1 MPDALDKKLAE
12 LEHRLLTGHEQI
24 GRGVGVPFLLVLY
37 PPSEELRV
45 RRDMNSLVAKLRS
58 EGRQVE
64 VIDCNQVLLDY
75 LHHTGEL
82 KRTIRAEKRHP
93 GSLRELG
100 IGEPLADALVERVL
114 TAQRQ
119 MTEPGVVVFTRLG
132 ALYPFLLPPIIQERL
147 AGQRVNVPVVFL
159 VPAEDD
165 NGGDYLF
172 LGIEKARRYRGTY
185 L

>member
-12 LEHRLLTGHEQI
+12 LEHRLLTGHGQI

-37 PPSEELRV
+37 PPGEELRV
-45 RRDMNSLVAKLRS
+45 RRDMSSLVAKLRA

-82 KRTIRAEKRHP
+82 QRAIRAEKRHP
-93 GSLRELG
+93 GSLNELG
-100 IGEPLADALVERVL
+100 IGEPLAEELVKRVV
-114 TAQRQ
+114 TAQQQ
-119 MTEPGVVVFTRLG
+119 MAGPGVVVFTRLG
-132 ALYPFLLPPIIQERL
+132 ALHPFLLPPIIQERL
-147 AGQRVNVPVVFL
+147 AGRRVNVPVVFL

-172 LGIEKARRYRGTY
+172 LGVEKVRRYRGTY

>member
-1 MPDALDKKLAE
+1 MPDALDKKFAE

-37 PPSEELRV
+37 PPGEELRV
-45 RRDMNSLVAKLRS
+45 RRDISSLVAKLRS
-58 EGRQVE
+58 KGRQVE
-64 VIDCNQVLLDY
+64 VIDCHEVLLDY
-75 LHHTGEL
+75 LNHSGEL
-82 KRTIRAEKRHP
+82 ERIIRAEKRNL
-93 GSLRELG
+93 GALRQFN
-100 IGEPLADALVERVL
+100 IGEPLAEALVEQVL
-114 TAQRQ
+114 RAQQQ
-119 MTEPGVVVFTRLG
+119 MSGLGVVVFTRLG
-132 ALYPFLLPPIIQERL
+132 AVYPFLLPPIIQERL
-147 AGQRVNVPVVFL
+147 AGRRVNVPVVFL

>member
-12 LEHRLLTGHEQI
+12 LEYRLLTGHEQI

-37 PPSEELRV
+37 PLGEELWV
-45 RRDMNSLVAKLRS
+45 RRDMNSLVAKLRA
-58 EGRQVE
+58 EGWQVE

-75 LHHTGEL
+75 LQHTGEL
-82 KRTIRAEKRHP
+82 QRAIRAEKRNP
-93 GSLRELG
+93 GSLREFG
-100 IGEPLADALVERVL
+100 IGEALAEALVERVV
-114 TAQRQ
+114 TGQQQ
-119 MTEPGVVVFTRLG
+119 MTRPGVVVLTRIG
-132 ALYPFLLPPIIQERL
+132 ALYPFLLPPVVQERL
-147 AGQRVNVPVVFL
+147 AGRQVHVPIVFL
-159 VPAEDD
+159 IPAEDD

>member
-1 MPDALDKKLAE
+1 MPDAWDKKLTE

-45 RRDMNSLVAKLRS
+45 RRDMSSLVAKLRS
-58 EGRQVE
+58 EGRQGE
-64 VIDCNQVLLDY
+64 VIDCHKVLLDY
-75 LHHTGEL
+75 LNRSGEL
-82 KRTIRAEKRHP
+82 ERTIRAEKRNP
-93 GSLRELG
+93 GALRQFG
-100 IGEPLADALVERVL
+100 IGEPLAEALVERVV
-114 TAQRQ
+114 TAQQQ
-119 MTEPGVVVFTRLG
+119 MIGPGVVVFTRLG

-147 AGQRVNVPVVFL
+147 AGRRVNVPVVFL

-172 LGIEKARRYRGTY
+172 LGVEKARRYRGTY